1 MKFILIYVFLG
12 LSTLGFANSR
22 QNDTIIEIK
31 RSNYLEN
38 LINKEGN
45 ILYIIGYRSK
55 LVNLVDRFHLEKPQL
70 FIKSGKNLYL
80 SFSGSGRLYGLTKT
94 TDSLY
99 YFSRLDST
107 ENINYNLGANYF
119 LYKGQILSFG
129 GYGFWQNF
137 GSLKF
142 FNFKDR
148 QWDIIPLSEEVIPQ
162 VHPIESSWFDQKSG
176 KLFVPFQSIVNAGI
190 VGTENLR
197 GKIIPFSYYLDL
209 ATKKWTKL
217 GKPNQQLVEI
227 ITNGQF
233 SFRMQRGMIILYYD
247 KVYLVDFN
255 ENKLYSSDNA
265 NFNQSIGRKTYSDFT
280 YDYKGYLYNMKNIS
294 GEVDS
299 LKIDYTYFKDTG
311 IPLWEPVYDYT
322 QPLAISVF
330 VFSLG
335 TILFYFRKKKKLV
348 VENTTVENKFRIQ
361 FSDTEISLLKLLI
374 EKEKKNQRADI
385 NEVNYVLGLKHK
397 NTGLQKKV
405 RSDTFSSI
413 NEKYRYISKTEDIL
427 IQSIRSEIDKRYFEY
442 YIDKRNIELI
452 QSHV

>member
-1 MKFILIYVFLG
+1 MKFILIYAFLG
-12 LSTLGFANSR
+12 LSILGFANSR
-22 QNDTIIEIK
+22 QNDTILEIK
-31 RSNYLEN
+31 RSSYLEN
-38 LINKEGN
+38 LINKEGS
-45 ILYIIGYRSK
+45 ILYIVGYRSK
-55 LVNLVDRFHLEKPQL
+55 LVNLIDRFHLEKPQI
-70 FIKSGKNLYL
+70 FIKSGRNLYL

-119 LYKGQILSFG
+119 LYNGQILSFG

-148 QWDIIPLSEEVIPQ
+148 QWDIIPLTEEVIPQ

-176 KLFVPFQSIVNAGI
+176 KLFVPFQKIVNAGI

-197 GKIIPFSYYLDL
+197 GKIIPYSYYLDL
-209 ATKKWTKL
+209 ATKKWMKL
-217 GKPNQQLVEI
+217 GKANQQLVEI
-227 ITNGQF
+227 LSNGQF
-233 SFRMQRGMIILYYD
+233 SFRMERGMIILYYD

-265 NFNQSIGRKTYSDFT
+265 NFNQSIGRKSYSDFT
-280 YDYKGYLYNMKNIS
+280 YDYKGYLYNMKITS
-294 GEVDS
+294 EEVDS
-299 LKIDYTYFKDTG
+299 LKIDYAAFIDTG
-311 IPLWEPVYDYT
+311 IPIWEPVYDYRE
-322 QPLAISVF
+322 PLAISVL
-330 VFSLG
+330 VLCIGS
-335 TILFYFRKKKKLV
+335 ILFYFRKKKKHV
-348 VENTTVENKFRIQ
+348 DENVEVENNFRIQ

-405 RSDTFSSI
+405 RSDSFNSI
-413 NEKYRYISKTEDIL
+413 NEKFRYVSKSEKPL
-427 IQSIRSEIDKRYFEY
+427 IESIRSEIDKRYFEY
-442 YIDKRNIELI
+442 YIEKKNIELI
-452 QSHV
+452 LSYV